1 VALRRRTWLLLG
13 IGASILVGLP
23 LTYFVL
29 LAIYFNE
36 DASCANCRTFTW
48 HMCLKPYADAHDGW
62 FPRGGS
68 RPLDAL
74 GLSVQDCDCVHFFTS
89 HNGSTKAE
97 QHWRA
102 CGTLS
107 EETCLYRYNEG
118 LRLDDPHDMI
128 LLYSREPTRWADSFS
143 KEDEPG
149 RASLIL
155 EGRWEWMPEAEFQQR
170 QAATLAFL
178 GRRQAELRAGRALA
192 DRVRL
197 VLEVT
202 KSGPAEWLCRVHL
215 ENRGA
220 EAVTLRVSQPLTL
233 LGIGGQ
239 LDPADAEISLH
250 PGATYP
256 FTGTLGIKAM
266 SRKYLSGDEI
276 YDSRLV
282 PVDAPEKRPDA
293 ARTPPDP
300 EEVNAVAPGACWWW
314 VRAEALVTV
323 SQGPDAS
330 VPWYLVSEP
339 VRIPATMP

>member
-1 VALRRRTWLLLG
+1 LLLG
-13 IGASILVGLP
+13 IGASILAGLP

-29 LAIYFNE
+29 LAIYVNE

-48 HMCLKPYADAHDGW
+48 HVCLRPYADAHDGW

-68 RPLDAL
+68 DLLDTL

-89 HNGSTKAE
+89 HNGSMKAE
-97 QHWRA
+97 EHWRFS
-102 CGTLS
+102 GTLS

-118 LRLDDPHDMI
+118 LRLDDPHRMI
-128 LLYSREPTRWADSFS
+128 LLYSREPTRWANSYR

-149 RASLIL
+149 RASLTL
-155 EGRWEWMPEAEFQQR
+155 TGFWEWMPEAEFQQR

-178 GRRQAELRAGRALA
+178 EGRQAELRASRALA

-197 VLEVT
+197 VLEAIEA
-202 KSGPAEWLCRVHL
+202 GPAEWLCRVHL

-220 EAVTLRVSQPLTL
+220 EAVTLRVLQPLTL

-239 LDPADAEISLH
+239 LDPGDAEISLH
-250 PGATYP
+250 PGAAYP
-256 FTGTLGIKAM
+256 FTGTLAIKAM
-266 SRKYLSGDEI
+266 GWKYGDEI
-276 YDSRLV
+276 YNSWLV

-293 ARTPPDP
+293 AWTPPDQVQ
-300 EEVNAVAPGACWWW
+300 VNAVAPYACWW

-323 SQGPDAS
+323 SQGPGAS
-330 VPWYLVSEP
+330 VRWYLVSEP
-339 VRIPATMP
+339 VRIPEEAVPP

>member
-1 VALRRRTWLLLG
+1 MALRRRTWLLLG
-13 IGASILVGLP
+13 IGASILAGLP

-29 LAIYFNE
+29 LAIYVNE

-48 HMCLKPYADAHDGW
+48 YVCLKPYADAHDGW

-68 RPLDAL
+68 GPLDAL

-89 HNGSTKAE
+89 HNGSMKAE
-97 QHWRA
+97 QQWSF

-107 EETCLYRYNEG
+107 AETCLYGYNEG

-128 LLYSREPTRWADSFS
+128 LLFSREPTRWANSYR

-197 VLEVT
+197 VLKVT

-220 EAVTLRVSQPLTL
+220 EAATFRVSQPVTL

-239 LDPADAEISLH
+239 LAPADADISLQ
-250 PGATYP
+250 PGAAYP

-266 SRKYLSGDEI
+266 SRKYGDEI
-276 YDSRLV
+276 YYSRLV
-282 PVDAPEKRPDA
+282 PVDESGKRPDA

-300 EEVNAVAPGACWWW
+300 EEVNAVAPDACWW
-314 VRAEALVTV
+314 VRSEALVTV
-323 SQGPDAS
+323 LPVPGAS

-339 VRIPATMP
+339 VRIPEEAASP

>member
-1 VALRRRTWLLLG
+1 MALRRRTWLLLG
-13 IGASILVGLP
+13 IVASILAAPP

-29 LAIYFNE
+29 LAIFVNE

-48 HMCLKPYADAHDGW
+48 YMCLKPYADAHDGW

-74 GLSVQDCDCVHFFTS
+74 GLSVRDWDWVDFFTS
-89 HNGSTKAE
+89 HNGFTKAE

-118 LRLDDPHDMI
+118 LRPDDPHDMI
-128 LLYSREPTRWADSFS
+128 LLYSREPTRWDNIFR

-155 EGRWEWMPEAEFQQR
+155 DGRWDWMPEAEFQQR

-239 LDPADAEISLH
+239 LDPGDAEISLH
-250 PGATYP
+250 PGAAYP

-266 SRKYLSGDEI
+266 SRKYGDKI
-276 YDSRLV
+276 YSSRLV

-293 ARTPPDP
+293 AWTPPDLVQ
-300 EEVNAVAPGACWWW
+300 VNAVAPLVCWW
-314 VRAEALVTV
+314 VRAESLVTV
-323 SQGPDAS
+323 SQGPGAC
-330 VPWYLVSEP
+330 VRWYLVSEP
-339 VRIPATMP
+339 VRIPEGAASP